1 MITFIHM
8 RVFVVRGFLFAALAI
23 ASATAA
29 AAPPIVLPVEVLGPV
44 GTTRSVTV
52 DTVNATNTLSLRLHG
67 ATHAGMVAVKVD
79 DRPWIALTN
88 TTAKVAGLAGRVG
101 GIGGPFTT
109 LDLQVAL
116 AAPALPAGRHT
127 VAFRFAVGDDI
138 TIGFRVLRLNL
149 LDTSGQPAILA
160 SSFVNDNPATWS
172 APLAGAADRAAGET
186 LWRGAT
192 LIDRP
197 GGPAIRARCSDCHA
211 QSGHDLAYFNFSND
225 SIIQRSVF
233 HGLSTLQGQQIA
245 SYIRSLPGSHYGRPW
260 NPPYQPGPELDTR
273 PVSEWAAGAGID
285 AVLNEDADGF
295 SALPFISARLRR
307 AIAAPSQSAG
317 SLANSNIIDVHS
329 NLHSSGQGVFR
340 HPAQSRPDL
349 PIGSDKYQK
358 NTAAGIE
365 AYGTSMAVRPGIRAL
380 INSDGRVAD
389 IPAHELPIA
398 FQLLDWNRWLPR
410 VHPKDVPGFD
420 FNASA
425 MKQQYDLLRQ
435 RLSAPDGEN
444 YFYRNA
450 GNIFGSYG
458 NAFDPFYD
466 YVGNGQN
473 PVTFDQS
480 NRIYSGRLLLA
491 TKMWEIMQEFELEG
505 RGRHVYGVTAP
516 ERIWYSNR
524 FIFDTSP
531 FINKMPDT
539 TSLIGDAVLARKNF
553 YYLNNSWYEL
563 QLQLNAGRGGRSSG
577 GHGVIDWGYMTSLM
591 GDFYGVTGEPE
602 PVRKAIF
609 TLVSMQQH
617 DSSFGPEN
625 AGDANPGDGWDIA
638 GVASSLMDWR
648 TDYWRR
654 LPQPQSKAL
663 AQALIQVEIEKHARF
678 TPTQWSRA
686 SGHDGANMPPPNYV
700 LGTDQG
706 EAFER
711 NIAEKYRKS
720 LVDVTNIHNI
730 DEPVRNGMAAVG
742 AMIWTNNDWSIYRS
756 ATASVAAPTQ
766 ISAVAG
772 TGSVQIVWGAVPNA
786 TSYNLYRAVSAG
798 GPFVPLRLMMTE
810 TTAIDRGLDAGSAW
824 FYRVSANRA
833 GTEGAS
839 KSAVVSATPVTGL
852 VARWA
857 FDEIGDSSIIVDASG
872 QGNHG
877 ELIGGAQR
885 IAGRQG
891 GALSVKGSNQFASVP
906 LNLWRYTEKG
916 NVTVTA
922 WLRSSTLPSLYRRM
936 SVLGG
941 YYQYGIVGEDGKI
954 GVKVGDAGSVYST
967 NSVIDGQWHHLAIT
981 RQSNNTI
988 KIWVDGVLRGSGQTG
1003 AQDSRS
1009 RVHDLGRGAYLNG
1022 EDTTWMGDLD
1032 EIRIYDRILN
1042 EAEVRAVMADQSTAP
1057 NSMATVEALEPTW
1070 LFAAEAARL
1079 RLTSAVGVSA
1089 AHRYGGSAL
1098 HGVAIRTSNRS
1109 QAISFG
1115 FAAAVALLSMLGLL
1129 LFFQPRLTIAKLA
1142 MTSLQ
1147 RLFSAVLIRA

>member
-1 MITFIHM
+1 MIRHILMHQSLL
-8 RVFVVRGFLFAALAI
+8 RGCFLAALAL

-29 AAPPIVLPVEVLGPV
+29 AASPIVLPIEVLGPV

-52 DTVNATNTLSLRLHG
+52 DTVNATSTLSLRLHG

-109 LDLQVAL
+109 LDLQVVL

-127 VAFRFAVGDDI
+127 IAFRFAVGDDI

-172 APLAGAADRAAGET
+172 APLASAADRAAGET
-186 LWRGAT
+186 LWRSAT
-192 LIDRP
+192 IIDRP
-197 GGPAIRARCSDCHA
+197 GGPPIRARCSDCHA

-225 SIIQRSVF
+225 SIIQRSAF

-285 AVLNEDADGF
+285 AVLSEDADGF
-295 SALPFISARLRR
+295 SALPFMSARLRR
-307 AIAAPSQSAG
+307 AIAAPSQSVG
-317 SLANSNIIDVHS
+317 SPVDSNIVDLS
-329 NLHSSGQGVFR
+329 NNLQSSGQGMLRYPVEF
-340 HPAQSRPDL
+340 QEGLS
-349 PIGSDKYQK
+349 ISSDTYRK

-389 IPAHELPIA
+389 MPVHELPIA

-410 VHPKDVPGFD
+410 VHPMDVPGFD

-435 RLSAPDGEN
+435 RLSAQNGQN
-444 YFYRNA
+444 YFYQNA
-450 GNIFGSYG
+450 GNIFDSYG
-458 NAFDPFYD
+458 IAFDPFYD
-466 YVGNGQN
+466 YVGNGQR
-473 PVTFDQS
+473 PITFDQS
-480 NRIYSGRLLLA
+480 NRIYSGRLLMA
-491 TKMWEIMQEFELEG
+491 TKLWEIMQEFKLEG

-539 TSLIGDAVLARKNF
+539 TSLIGDAASARKNF
-553 YYLNNSWYEL
+553 HYLNNSWYEL

-591 GDFYGVTGEPE
+591 GDFYRVTGEPE

-609 TLVSMQQH
+609 TLISMQQH

-638 GVASSLMDWR
+638 GVASSLMEWDA
-648 TDYWRR
+648 DYWRR
-654 LPQPQSKAL
+654 LPQPQSKML
-663 AQALIQVEIEKHARF
+663 AQALIQVEVEKHARF
-678 TPTQWSRA
+678 TPSQWSRA

-711 NIAEKYRKS
+711 NIAEKYRKA
-720 LVDVTNIHNI
+720 LVDVSNIHAI

-742 AMIWTNNDWSIYRS
+742 AMIWANNDWSTYRS
-756 ATASVAAPTQ
+756 ATASVAAPSQ

-786 TSYNLYRAVSAG
+786 TSYNLYRAVSVG

-810 TTAIDRGLDAGSAW
+810 TTAIDRGLDAGLAW
-824 FYRVSANRA
+824 YYRVSANRA

-839 KSAVVSATPVTGL
+839 KSVVVSATPVAGL

-857 FDEIGDSSIIVDASG
+857 FDEIGNSPIIVDASG

-891 GALSVKGSNQFASVP
+891 GALSVKGLNQFASVP
-906 LNLWRYTEKG
+906 LNLWLYTETG

-922 WLRSSTLPSLYRRM
+922 WLRSSTLPALYRPM
-936 SVLGG
+936 QILGS
-941 YYQYGIVGEDGKI
+941 YGIVGNDGKI

-1003 AQDSRS
+1003 PQESRFT
-1009 RVHDLGRGAYLNG
+1009 VHDLGRGAYLNG

-1057 NSMATVEALEPTW
+1057 NSMATVEALEPT
-1070 LFAAEAARL
+1070 LL
-1079 RLTSAVGVSA
+1079 LSSAGRMLHSTTANRISVS
-1089 AHRYGGSAL
+1089 HRYGVNA
-1098 HGVAIRTSNRS
+1098 S
-1109 QAISFG
+1109 QARTGPINSRSHAVGFG
-1115 FAAAVALLSMLGLL
+1115 FAVAIASLSMFGL
-1129 LFFQPRLTIAKLA
+1129 LFFFQPGVLVMKVAAI
-1142 MTSLQ
+1142 SLQ
-1147 RLFSAVLIRA
+1147 RLHSALLFRV